1 VTGAGVEKPISFLGS
16 PSACARLQIVHTGF
30 ARNSKDIWQRSVVW
44 QPLREIVEKLLIVYD
59 WGESFIV
66 LNLLLSPCSTN
77 CF

>member
-1 VTGAGVEKPISFLGS
+1 MEKPISFLGS
-16 PSACARLQIVHTGF
+16 PGACASYKSFILGSLGI
-30 ARNSKDIWQRSVVW
+30 ARISGSAVW